1 MTGASRSATLIA
13 ISVIE
18 QDGRFLVGRRP
29 PGVPLAGLWEF
40 PGGKIEIGES
50 AAAAAQR
57 ECREECGLEI
67 EVDQIL
73 SVVEHAYEHGTLKLF
88 FMAARIVGQHHLI
101 KPPFQ
106 WVERCELANLAF
118 PAANASLIAMLLQT
132 GT

>member
-1 MTGASRSATLIA
+1 MTGVSRSATLIA

-18 QDGRFLVGRRP
+18 QDGHFLVGRRP

-50 AAAAAQR
+50 AATAAQR

-67 EVDQIL
+67 EVEQTL

-88 FMAARIVGQHHLI
+88 FMAAHIVGQHHSI
-101 KPPFQ
+101 KSPFQ
-106 WVERCELANLAF
+106 WVERCELANLEF
-118 PAANASLIAMLLQT
+118 PAANASLIAMLLQA
-132 GT
+132 GR